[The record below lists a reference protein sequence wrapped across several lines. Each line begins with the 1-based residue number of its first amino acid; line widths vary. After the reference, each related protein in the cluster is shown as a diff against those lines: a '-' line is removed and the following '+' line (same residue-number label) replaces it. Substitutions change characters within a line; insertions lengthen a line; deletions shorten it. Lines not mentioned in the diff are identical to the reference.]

1 MKHYRAWPLDAWLHQ
16 NDYQG
21 LYDQSDQY
29 FVQYRWPLGR
39 WKSRFERLPVFEREP
54 ELASREVATSYA
66 KALQARTIFWL
77 AIGALLGWVALE
89 VVLWLYGLQ
98 GAPWT
103 TLAFL
108 LLGWLW
114 MLEDWWYREG
124 TRLKDAEA
132 LLAAPATLDRPP
144 AEAEEEEAE
153 DQIEAVQQALDE
165 VFRSTPMRENGFFR
179 ELLRE
184 NAGEPPI
191 IRSGVVGPP
200 ASPTQE
206 YGFHS
211 EAISAGPPP
220 SGSVPPADFTWT
232 PNLGLWWRSDPATA
246 RPPAPTGSSQ
256 GRDDPVPASPPENA
270 TGSSQG
276 RDDPARPLTM
286 GRISVDPVTGL
297 LVFENIY
304 CESELGDQLDTLI
317 RNDRHIFTRC
327 IFSSRDPRPAI
338 IAHSL
343 SDLSAAADQAA
354 TGLRLT
360 RGPITAEQAIAHVS
374 GSAMT
379 GVFAARLVENNETVT
394 EPPAKEEDPPPPPV
408 SSLERR
414 RRRVQRILQERAEAD
429 QDDD

>member
-1 MKHYRAWPLDAWLHQ
+1 
-16 NDYQG
+16 
-21 LYDQSDQY
+21 
-29 FVQYRWPLGR
+29 
-39 WKSRFERLPVFEREP
+39 
-54 ELASREVATSYA
+54 
-66 KALQARTIFWL
+66 
-77 AIGALLGWVALE
+77 
-89 VVLWLYGLQ
+89 
-98 GAPWT
+98 
-103 TLAFL
+103 
-108 LLGWLW
+108 
-114 MLEDWWYREG
+114 
-124 TRLKDAEA
+124 
-132 LLAAPATLDRPP
+132 
-144 AEAEEEEAE
+144 
-153 DQIEAVQQALDE
+153 
-165 VFRSTPMRENGFFR
+165 
-179 ELLRE
+179 
-184 NAGEPPI
+184 
-191 IRSGVVGPP
+191 
-200 ASPTQE
+200 
-206 YGFHS
+206 
-211 EAISAGPPP
+211 
-220 SGSVPPADFTWT
+220 
-232 PNLGLWWRSDPATA
+232 
-246 RPPAPTGSSQ
+246 
-256 GRDDPVPASPPENA
+256 
-270 TGSSQG
+270 
-276 RDDPARPLTM
+276 M